1 MESVS
6 PERPILIQDHR
17 ANRAPTEGM
26 DSGDVTLRRN
36 REKRGE
42 GGSGVVGV
50 GGVPRPPSEP
60 PPETTRSVN
69 DMPIDVA
76 VGIDNTVSLPR
87 VVTTGKRKTRINSGE
102 CALHPSSINIRLRS
116 DSHLKHNLCSP
127 GKKTSENA
135 TSSTDNNNNNTS
147 LHKRTKPSTQDTRS
161 GLKVDDYKKI
171 RIIVE
176 SIKKYLFTEF
186 NEESV
191 EKIVVDAYED
201 NDKNFT
207 IEQAVEWGEG
217 FTIPRGVVEAD
228 EVLLASFGGDLDAMA
243 EDRLQQGLHNRLN
256 HDRVN
261 NLLPGNPEKE
271 RLHKL
276 VEGMEI
282 FLPNAFVPNG
292 QDEWPK
298 HRHKYLQAAG
308 AVNKMVLKVQQKK
321 LAFLLWKSSVKKISG
336 SHVSPT
342 HWTEKKDKP
351 EGRTLIDLSDPT
363 RGALN
368 TEDVRAKAE
377 EEWEP
382 IHLFTIV
389 HFINTVLTF
398 YDKCVSEDPTTTWD
412 DVVIY
417 KMDLKGAF
425 NLLSIKSG
433 SVKHMAVELT
443 DDIVALF
450 NCGMFGWCGT
460 PYAFNVVSRALHYQ
474 MTHLLYGPSE
484 MFVDDHCGV
493 TKRLM
498 LELDQTIARGQFVAL
513 LGDDAPEDTKTIAS
527 CHQGGQIDIIGYL
540 VDLVLRVV
548 SITKKNFYKTLLG
561 FFTVNIDEPVP
572 VRVLEKLA
580 SWASRY
586 VIICQWLSP
595 FTRPL
600 YAAYSGLRRNVSVNL
615 TDEAKLSIRLWRAAL
630 CALQLEPAK
639 FARPMHTFRK
649 TPYRA
654 AIEFDSSLKGVGV
667 LVFVKPGSDEVIS
680 GGCCVSL
687 DCLQLSQSDYQNM
700 CEFIGIVV
708 GLATLRRLGLLHHLD
723 GSRESVHL
731 RGDSVS
737 ALTWA
742 ENERYTG
749 SNVSNASIIYTL
761 MLLSWSVTVSSTEH
775 IDGAVSNQR
784 CDYLSRHPR
793 TAHLSDPEV
802 GYPGV
807 PQIDWSSD
815 TIMTRLLRLCDPRT
829 DSKSEQGFLSFWKEA
844 HECIRAL

>member
-1 MESVS
+1 VLL
-6 PERPILIQDHR
+6 IL
-17 ANRAPTEGM
+17 GL
-26 DSGDVTLRRN
+26 LR
-36 REKRGE
+36 
-42 GGSGVVGV
+42 
-50 GGVPRPPSEP
+50 
-60 PPETTRSVN
+60 T
-69 DMPIDVA
+69 
-76 VGIDNTVSLPR
+76 
-87 VVTTGKRKTRINSGE
+87 
-102 CALHPSSINIRLRS
+102 AL
-116 DSHLKHNLCSP
+116 D
-127 GKKTSENA
+127 
-135 TSSTDNNNNNTS
+135 DNNNNNNNPPS
-147 LHKRTKPSTQDTRS
+147 KRAKPSTTQNS
-161 GLKVDDYKKI
+161 HPIHGSQVGLTVSDYKKI
-171 RIIVE
+171 KVIVE
-176 SIKKYLFTEF
+176 SIKRYLFTKVDEG
-186 NEESV
+186 SI
-191 EKIVVDAYED
+191 EKIVAEAYED

-207 IEQAVEWGEG
+207 IEQAVQWGEG
-217 FTIPRGVVEAD
+217 FTIPRGVVDAD
-228 EVLLASFGGDLDAMA
+228 EALLASFGGDLDAMA
-243 EDRLQQGLHNRLN
+243 EDRLQAGLNNRLN

-261 NLLPGNPEKE
+261 NLLPGNPERE
-271 RLHKL
+271 RLHRL

-282 FLPNAFVPNG
+282 ILPNDFVPNG

-298 HRHKYLQAAG
+298 LRNKYLQAAG

-321 LAFLLWKSSVKKISG
+321 LAFFLWKSTVKKING
-336 SHVSPT
+336 SHVSPA

-351 EGRTLIDLSDPT
+351 EGRTLIDLTDPT

-368 TEDVRAKAE
+368 TEDARATAE
-377 EEWEP
+377 DEWRP
-382 IHLFTIV
+382 INLFTIPL
-389 HFINTVLTF
+389 FITSVLSF
-398 YDKCVSEDPTTTWD
+398 FDDCVLEDPTTTWD
-412 DVVIY
+412 DIVVY

-443 DDIVALF
+443 GDVVALF

-460 PYAFNVVSRALHYQ
+460 PYAFNVVTRALHYQ
-474 MTHLLYGPSE
+474 MTQLLYGPSK
-484 MFVDDHCGV
+484 MFVDDHCGI
-493 TKRLM
+493 TKRQM
-498 LELDQTIARGQFVAL
+498 LESDKAIARGQFVAL
-513 LGDDAPEDTKTIAS
+513 LGDDAPEDSKTIAS
-527 CHQGGQIDIIGYL
+527 CDQEGQIDIIGYL

-572 VRVLEKLA
+572 VRVLERLA

-600 YAAYSGLRRNVSVNL
+600 YSAYAGLRRNVSVNL

-630 CALQLEPAK
+630 CALKLEPAK

-649 TPYRA
+649 TPYKVA
-654 AIEFDSSLKGVGV
+654 VEFDSSLKGVGV
-667 LVFVKPGSDEVIS
+667 LVFVRPGSDELIT

-687 DCLQLSQSDYQNM
+687 DCLQLSKSDYQNM

-708 GLATLRRLGLLHHLD
+708 GLATLRRLGSLHHMD
-723 GSRESVHL
+723 GVRESVHL

-775 IDGAVSNQR
+775 IDGAISNKR
-784 CDYLSRHPR
+784 CDYLSRNPH

-802 GYPGV
+802 GCAGATQV
-807 PQIDWSSD
+807 NWSND
-815 TIMTRLLRLCDPRT
+815 TVMNRLLRLCDPRA
-829 DSKSEQGFLSFWKEA
+829 DSKSEEGFLSFWKEA
-844 HECIRAL
+844 HDCIRAL